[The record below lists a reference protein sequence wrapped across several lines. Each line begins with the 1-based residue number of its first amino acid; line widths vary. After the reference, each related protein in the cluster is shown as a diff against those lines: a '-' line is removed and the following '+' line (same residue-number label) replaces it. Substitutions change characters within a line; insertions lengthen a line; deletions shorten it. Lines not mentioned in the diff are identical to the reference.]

1 MAFKTSYWFEIS
13 FEQPF
18 LKFFFAIT
26 SRRLLCKFLVLAY
39 LLGNTYVHIF
49 FSFFRYFLT
58 LSSSILC
65 AIQIPNS
72 VKKSLHLLLRKQRK
86 VTLSN
91 SLLFGNKTKL
101 KILNGNYFVK
111 FMYSEKT
118 TKFDEISIIV
128 LTLKFIHSEKATKFC
143 ETSTLLATLCT
154 VVKSKVEIS
163 QNFVAFS
170 EYMNFTKQCQN

>member
-1 MAFKTSYWFEIS
+1 MNSHFSS
-13 FEQPF
+13 
-18 LKFFFAIT
+18 FFFAIT
-26 SRRLLCKFLVLAY
+26 SRRLLSKFLVLH
-39 LLGNTYVHIF
+39 TYVHIYF
-49 FSFFRYFLT
+49 LFFRYFLT

-128 LTLKFIHSEKATKFC
+128 LTLKFIHTYSY
-143 ETSTLLATLCT
+143 
-154 VVKSKVEIS
+154 V
-163 QNFVAFS
+163 NFDLPS
-170 EYMNFTKQCQN
+170 PR

>member
-1 MAFKTSYWFEIS
+1 MNSHFS
-13 FEQPF
+13 
-18 LKFFFAIT
+18 
-26 SRRLLCKFLVLAY
+26 
-39 LLGNTYVHIF
+39 
-49 FSFFRYFLT
+49 SFFLRLRLDDCLANFWFCILMYIFIFYFLHRYFLT

-65 AIQIPNS
+65 AIQIPIS

-101 KILNGNYFVK
+101 KILNGDYFVK

-118 TKFDEISIIV
+118 TKFDEICIIV

-170 EYMNFTKQCQN
+170 EYMNFKCDFIKVLAPLKCEL